1 MANQQIGKITHYFS
15 NIGVGVIGLTDG
27 SLGVGDMIKIEG
39 HGVDFEQI
47 VTSMQIDHQPVANAQ
62 AGQSVGLKT
71 DQAVKEGDVVYKVED

>member
-15 NIGVGVIGLTDG
+15 NIGVGVIGLIDG
-27 SLGVGDMIKIEG
+27 GLGVGDMIKIEG

-47 VTSMQIDHQPVANAQ
+47 VTSMQIDHQPVAKAQ

-71 DQAVKEGDVVYKVED
+71 DQAVKEGDIVYKVL

>member
-27 SLGVGDMIKIEG
+27 SLGVGDTIKVEG

-71 DQAVKEGDVVYKVED
+71 DQAVKEGDVVYKL